1 MDAMS
6 LYFVKSTL
14 EPDEP
19 FLLCPASKVAARAY
33 TFVSLEYLP
42 YSQHVNGVPE
52 GFDVEL
58 MQECFLRMGE
68 DLTIMLLPW
77 KRAVYMAMNSYVD
90 GIFGALETQTRKEK
104 LFFSDPVRV
113 EQISFFVRKNSK
125 ITFDGDLNKLRK
137 HSFGVISAFSYG
149 KNLDRFFG
157 NELTTG
163 RVEQVIDTEMNIA
176 KLIKGR
182 FDILVGDHFSTM
194 HTLRSLGL
202 QDAVRSLEP
211 PVAENKI
218 YAAFSKERNLDHLRD
233 RFNTALQSIREDGTW
248 DKISQKYAD

>member
-1 MDAMS
+1 MARFIHTGIAI
-6 LYFVKSTL
+6 LAL
-14 EPDEP
+14 CI
-19 FLLCPASKVAARAY
+19 FLLCSASKVAARTY

-42 YSQHVNGVPE
+42 YSQLVDGVPE

-58 MQECFLRMGE
+58 MQECFSRMGE
-68 DLTIMLLPW
+68 DLKILLVPW
-77 KRAVYMAMNSYVD
+77 KRALHMAMHSYVD
-90 GIFGALETQTRKEK
+90 GVFGALETPERKDK
-104 LFFSDPVRV
+104 LLYSDPVRI
-113 EQISFFVRKNSK
+113 EHISFFVRKNSK